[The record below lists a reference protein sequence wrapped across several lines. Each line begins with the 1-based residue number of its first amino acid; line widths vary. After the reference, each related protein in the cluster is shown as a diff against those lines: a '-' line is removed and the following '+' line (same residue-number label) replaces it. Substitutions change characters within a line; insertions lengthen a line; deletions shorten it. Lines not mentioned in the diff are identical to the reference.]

1 MLIPIKTELTFYA
14 PSFIEGRFR
23 PIKSIYVQLIWFL
36 NGFFSFQL
44 VFDASGDGSA
54 CVGQPQVLLPNGRI
68 WSIG

>member
-1 MLIPIKTELTFYA
+1 MLFHIKSELTFYA
-14 PSFIEGRFR
+14 PSFIEGSFG

-54 CVGQPQVLLPNGRI
+54 GVGQPQVLLPNGRI